1 MCLLLVFLIFLEKPV
16 IVAVFDHAIF
26 EHVGTPSA
34 LSDQDVSIAVEC
46 WMLVLF
52 VLPVLPV
59 LHQCVV
65 PYLKIGKIQVALE
78 IPASPSAPPSFVAL
92 DTLPKL
98 SSSSVI
104 LLFDTSSDL
113 RRSVKLINLWEHLNL
128 MV

>member
-65 PYLKIGKIQVALE
+65 PYLKIGTQVRFK
-78 IPASPSAPPSFVAL
+78 SG
-92 DTLPKL
+92 
-98 SSSSVI
+98 
-104 LLFDTSSDL
+104 
-113 RRSVKLINLWEHLNL
+113 
-128 MV
+128 